1 MSKIYQKS
9 KTIMIIKIKE
19 CIMWHDAG
27 VANVVQLVKS
37 DKKIMQKSL
46 RHYKMKTI
54 YTMESVV
61 RFSTEELICY
71 VF

>member
-1 MSKIYQKS
+1 
-9 KTIMIIKIKE
+9 
-19 CIMWHDAG
+19 MWHDAG
-27 VANVVQLVKS
+27 VANVVQLMKS

-46 RHYKMKTI
+46 RHYKMKKI
-54 YTMESVV
+54 YTLESVV